1 MVLKGRG
8 PPGRQCSLQEL
19 LAGLDE
25 APFHF
30 GVRKDTKASS
40 SPASSSSR
48 EHCLPG
54 GPRPFGIAGHRLHTE
69 GTGQP
74 PSEPGIGAP
83 ETRPADRGL
92 IAKSPALL
100 RKFDRARAGRETAR
114 FYYVR
119 RKSARGPII
128 HHSWQ
133 EQHLDEVLE
142 AAATARSPVLPL
154 VAATE
159 PGRSGPHRSPGLL
172 GELH

>member
-1 MVLKGRG
+1 MGAL
-8 PPGRQCSLQEL
+8 
-19 LAGLDE
+19 
-25 APFHF
+25 
-30 GVRKDTKASS
+30 
-40 SPASSSSR
+40 
-48 EHCLPG
+48 
-54 GPRPFGIAGHRLHTE
+54 
-69 GTGQP
+69 GTGR
-74 PSEPGIGAP
+74 P
-83 ETRPADRGL
+83 EGGL

-100 RKFDRARAGRETAR
+100 RKFDRAKAGRETAR